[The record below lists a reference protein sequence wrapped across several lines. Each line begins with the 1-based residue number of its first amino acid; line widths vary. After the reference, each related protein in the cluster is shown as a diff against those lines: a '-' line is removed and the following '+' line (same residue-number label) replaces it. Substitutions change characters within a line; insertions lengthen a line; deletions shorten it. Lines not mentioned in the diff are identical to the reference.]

1 MLTAVEALET
11 TKNKIEQLKKE
22 ECPDWTFTPK
32 SLDFILAKILEAS
45 TNGMSY
51 INIYYQEI
59 KGEVADKLQEL
70 GYEIVHTGTCNLK
83 LTSIV
88 RWDPKAYPLF

>member
-1 MLTAVEALET
+1 
-11 TKNKIEQLKKE
+11 
-22 ECPDWTFTPK
+22 
-32 SLDFILAKILEAS
+32 
-45 TNGMSY
+45 MSY